1 MGIDYRRIVTDGLVG
16 WDGDATIDGA
26 ETEYASHGYLSALV
40 AAAAAV
46 AAAVVWV
53 RSLLTKG
60 YTRVTMYTD
69 GGTRRD
75 METDGG
81 TRREMKTDGR

>member
-1 MGIDYRRIVTDGLVG
+1 MTIDYRRIVTDGLVG

-26 ETEYASHGYLSALV
+26 ETEHASHGFFTTLYE
-40 AAAAAV
+40 AAAAAII
-46 AAAVVWV
+46 WV

-60 YTRVTMYTD
+60 HTRVTMYTD